1 MIRLIKPYV
10 LFPIIYIIAVLA
22 SFAAMKDIPTVGAS
36 GMIYAVFGM
45 QTVIVIFNKAT
56 AKQKRLFF
64 FGIALMLTV
73 SFFNGG
79 SSFIVHAA
87 SFTYGSLFWMIKDQE
102 RYFHKH
108 LSRNINT
115 IINYKFRKKFP
126 DLLVLAI
133 LFSRYALPSIN
144 ELSALILKKTAS
156 CGAFISNHRYIIYA
170 SKNSRVLMLT
180 CLL

>member
-1 MIRLIKPYV
+1 MALRYIIILSFVTVYILYGRELGFTDCSPLWTHFTYSFQHASIIHLVVNCLVFFSVSQTMIRLIKPYV
-10 LFPIIYIIAVLA
+10 LFPIIYIIAVLT

-45 QTVIVIFNKAT
+45 QTVIVVFNKAT

-87 SFTYGSLFWMIKDQE
+87 SFTYGALFWLIK
-102 RYFHKH
+102 R
-108 LSRNINT
+108 SREI
-115 IINYKFRKKFP
+115 
-126 DLLVLAI
+126 
-133 LFSRYALPSIN
+133 FSQTSLP
-144 ELSALILKKTAS
+144 
-156 CGAFISNHRYIIYA
+156 
-170 SKNSRVLMLT
+170 
-180 CLL
+180 